1 MRLKNVDV
9 GEGSLSPE
17 QITEFI
23 DQMQVYE
30 AEMYDISTKL
40 EILD

>member
-30 AEMYDISTKL
+30 GCDVRDQHQIGDS
-40 EILD
+40 